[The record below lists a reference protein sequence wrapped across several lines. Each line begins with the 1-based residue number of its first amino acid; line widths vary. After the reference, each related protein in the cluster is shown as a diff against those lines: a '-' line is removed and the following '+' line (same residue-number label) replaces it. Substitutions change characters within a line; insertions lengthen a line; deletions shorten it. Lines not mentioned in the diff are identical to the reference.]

1 LQIADK
7 RAEKERIMP
16 NRREFLKG
24 VAGAS
29 AGALMA
35 GGLGGELMRTGAVL
49 PLPQTAAAAPTV
61 APGGKRREV
70 RVGGKRVKTVDAHCH
85 VGIPEV
91 AELLKGTPLER
102 AAGGGAGA
110 GGPENNM
117 LGPNRVALMDQE
129 GIDVEAVSI
138 NAFWYGADRD
148 LATKLIDF
156 QNQKLAAM
164 CAKQPDRFVGFTSVA
179 LQFPDLAAEQLE
191 TGIKKYGLRG
201 GAIGGSVN
209 GEELSLPKYDPF
221 WAKAQELD
229 ALLFMHPQDSANA
242 TGIAKRVGGNGALG
256 NVIGNPLETTIFL
269 SHLIMEGVFDRFPNL
284 KIMAAHGGGYL
295 PSYVDRLDHGCL
307 TFPPQCKLQLK
318 KKPSEYF
325 HQIYVDSLV
334 FSPEALRHL
343 IAVCGVSQIGIG
355 TDYPFPWTTTPVDHI
370 LETPGLKDAERAA
383 MLGDNM
389 CKLLNI
395 PGW

>member
-1 LQIADK
+1 
-7 RAEKERIMP
+7 MP
-16 NRREFLKG
+16 NRREFMKVVAGG
-24 VAGAS
+24 VAGVS
-29 AGALMA
+29 AGAF
-35 GGLGGELMRTGAVL
+35 LGGGSLMSAAYA
-49 PLPQTAAAAPTV
+49 LPQNGGGAPPPAAV
-61 APGGKRREV
+61 PGGKRREV
-70 RVGGKRVKTVDAHCH
+70 RVGGKRIKTVDAHCH
-85 VGIPEV
+85 VNVPDV
-91 AELLKGTPLER
+91 AAILKGTPLER
-102 AAGGGAGA
+102 AGGGGAGA
-110 GGPENNM
+110 GGPEGNM

-148 LATKLIDF
+148 LATKLIDL
-156 QNQKLAAM
+156 QNQKLGQM
-164 CAKQPDRFVGFTSVA
+164 CAAQKDRFVGFSSVA
-179 LQFPDLAAEQLE
+179 LQFPDLAAQQMED
-191 TGIKKYGLRG
+191 GIKKYGLQG
-201 GAIGGSVN
+201 AAIGGSVN

-221 WAKAQELD
+221 WAKAEELN
-229 ALLFMHPQDSANA
+229 ALIFMHPQDSANA
-242 TGIAKRVGGNGALG
+242 TGINKRVMGNGVLG

-269 SHLIMEGVFDRFPNL
+269 AHLIMEGVFDRFPNL
-284 KIMAAHGGGYL
+284 KVMGAHGGGYL

-307 TFPPQCKLQLK
+307 TFPMQCKVQLK

-334 FSPEALRHL
+334 FTSEALRHL

-370 LETPGLKDAERAA
+370 LQTPGLKDADRVA
-383 MLGDNM
+383 MLGGNM